1 MIQETNNLNNML
13 KNKLTKPLM
22 NKPMKGFSKDWVFVK
37 MLAYAAL
44 GGVAYFVI
52 SGQNVAQTIGL
63 A

>member
-1 MIQETNNLNNML
+1 MNMKEKLN
-13 KNKLTKPLM
+13 KPL
-22 NKPMKGFSKDWVFVK
+22 KGFSKDWVFVK

-52 SGQNVAQTIGL
+52 SGQNIAVAIGL